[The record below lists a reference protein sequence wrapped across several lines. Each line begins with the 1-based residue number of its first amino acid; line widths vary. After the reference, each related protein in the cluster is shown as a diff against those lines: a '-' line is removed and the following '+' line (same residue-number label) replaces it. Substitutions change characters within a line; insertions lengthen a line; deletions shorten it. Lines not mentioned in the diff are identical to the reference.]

1 MIRYFLV
8 ALLLGFLFVS
18 EVDAQTINQVDT
30 SLNGKLAPNEYKF
43 KLRKPAQCIDKGTI
57 QKTGELLK
65 SRLSDDGTEIII
77 SNWRFGNA
85 VYFEVT
91 YPDGQKDVYVKSP
104 CALEMI
110 MPL

>member
-1 MIRYFLV
+1 MARYFLLAFFF
-8 ALLLGFLFVS
+8 ALIISL
-18 EVDAQTINQVDT
+18 DTKAQTINQVDT

-43 KLRKPAQCIDKGTI
+43 KLRRPAQCIDKGTL
-57 QKTGELLK
+57 QKTGETLK
-65 SRLSDDGTEIII
+65 SRLSDDGTEVII
-77 SNWRFGNA
+77 SNWRFGNS
-85 VYFEVT
+85 VYFEIT